1 VSTPIDY
8 DIIEQLARAV
18 FGQISPITGTRATG
32 TVRVDNTGATDAV
45 IAQNSYL
52 LPVVGSHAGPG
63 MGELREDL
71 VFKTRPN
78 PATAKPHGMGGEWT
92 VPAGES
98 RDVEIWSNLGGV
110 RHNLRA
116 TTLLR
121 WDPPQFDLGP
131 TVTLNAA
138 MTDGADRLPG
148 EVAVQRAIYF
158 EELDSVSAEKDLQDA
173 RLNQLPAVMLM
184 WQQSTP
190 AEGRTAGTNQGS
202 TRLAEGARLFAEN
215 FRLYVIVGDHSSDK
229 RRRSGGLTV
238 LQALTRLLSDQQ
250 QTRDFERICAVGSL
264 EILSR
269 ARLSRGERHY
279 IYSLSMR
286 LNRVIN
292 RLEERTFTP
301 WLKTHLQ
308 ATLPG
313 DPATV
318 TDDMLRVDVL
328 DPNPPG
334 P

>member
-1 VSTPIDY
+1 MTTPIDY
-8 DIIEQLARAV
+8 DVIEQLARAM

-32 TVRVDNTGATDAV
+32 TVRVNNTSGEDAIV
-45 IAQNSYL
+45 AQNSYL
-52 LPVVGSHAGPG
+52 LPVVGSELGAGK
-63 MGELREDL
+63 GELREDL

-78 PATAKPHGMGGEWT
+78 PATAKAHGMGGDWT

-98 RDVEIWSNLGGV
+98 LDIAIWSNLGGA
-110 RHNLRA
+110 RHNLPA
-116 TTLLR
+116 GTVFR

-131 TVTLNAA
+131 TVTLNAP

-148 EVAVQRAIYF
+148 QVAVQRAIYF
-158 EELDSVSAEKDLQDA
+158 EELDSAASEKDLQDA
-173 RLNQLPAVMLM
+173 RLNALPAVMLV
-184 WQQSTP
+184 WRQSTP

-202 TRLAEGARLFAEN
+202 TRLADGARLFAEN

-238 LQALTRLLSDQQ
+238 VQALTRLLSDQQ

-269 ARLSRGERHY
+269 DRLSRGERHY
-279 IYSLSMR
+279 IYAISLR
-286 LNRVIN
+286 INRIID
-292 RLEERTFTP
+292 RLEERTFRP

-308 ATLPG
+308 VRVPG

-318 TDDMLRVDVL
+318 TDDMLRVDVV